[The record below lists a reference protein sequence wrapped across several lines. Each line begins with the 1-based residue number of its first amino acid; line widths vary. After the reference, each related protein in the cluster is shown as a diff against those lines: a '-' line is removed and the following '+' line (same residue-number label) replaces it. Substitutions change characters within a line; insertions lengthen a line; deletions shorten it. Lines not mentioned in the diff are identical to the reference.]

1 MEITAHSLS
10 HAKLPKPPTLH
21 SKASFLA
28 SSSLPFQSSSKSFF
42 AHASQAQSP
51 PTHVA
56 DRWLLE
62 PVGQSAL
69 SLSLSLS
76 LSPRITV
83 KDWYIE
89 LLTKKGEDG
98 CVVLKIVILVKMQ
111 QKSRDK
117 YNIYIYIF
125 YHSNVNCSW
134 PLFWSQFE
142 RLWNPS
148 GSYAY
153 WIWEML
159 LSRTGMMLNWTPA
172 ISFFFFLQAH
182 DEPKVDF
189 DCQLYDNRIS
199 IY

>member
-1 MEITAHSLS
+1 MPS
-10 HAKLPKPPTLH
+10 
-21 SKASFLA
+21 
-28 SSSLPFQSSSKSFF
+28 FQSLQLYILKLLFLLLVHSHFSPLLRAFSHMLLKLKALQHMLQTDGFLNLLV
-42 AHASQAQSP
+42 SQ
-51 PTHVA
+51 
-56 DRWLLE
+56 
-62 PVGQSAL
+62 L